1 MLISDFRIFVR
12 ECNQAYNS
20 MKTMCLPFMLYYV
33 HVHDMNII
41 PSMQTM
47 TTNNRTQNTNGIN
60 YN

>member
-20 MKTMCLPFMLYYV
+20 MKTMCLPFMFYV
-33 HVHDMNII
+33 YGMNII
-41 PSMQTM
+41 PYMQTM

>member
-20 MKTMCLPFMLYYV
+20 MEMMCLPFMLYV
-33 HVHDMNII
+33 HVYDMNII
-41 PSMQTM
+41 PYMQTM